1 MRTRLMTE
9 LITYKNTADRITH
22 AEAHGTPAHTEALIR
37 EQDTNLERTVT
48 ALQDTFPWIT
58 EVSPTMFGSALTVD
72 GAPTT
77 DTERAQFTDFTRTL
91 ADLDEAALYTLMFD
105 DDAACDLIPENHRI

>member
-1 MRTRLMTE
+1 MRTQLMTE
-9 LITYKNTADRITH
+9 LITYKDTADRITH
-22 AEAHGTPAHTEALIR
+22 ADVHGTPAHTEALIR
-37 EQDTNLERTVT
+37 EQDINLERTVT
-48 ALQDTFPWIT
+48 TLQATFPWIT

-77 DTERAQFTDFTRTL
+77 DTEREQFTEFTRTL

-105 DDAACDLIPENHRI
+105 DDAASNLIPEHYRI